1 MAESTLSIGR
11 PELLAEVGDL
21 LDLGRTSTDWSA
33 TDLARVEAIIKAG
46 LRRFYIPRAQLAG
59 PVIHHWSFLQPVAT
73 ITTTAADWEYDAP
86 DDFGG
91 LVVDQFTFSAASSYA
106 PIKGLVPLEH
116 LLNMKAQSNDS
127 GTPHL
132 AALRVKAHTGAAG
145 QRYEFV
151 FYPIPDAIYTLS
163 YQYRVN
169 PNALSASYPY
179 PKGGMV
185 HAETIMEACKA
196 AAEDYLGD
204 TMGIHHSLFQD
215 MLQTSIEFDRS
226 LEPTNLGNYGP
237 HDEPVEIDR
246 NNVTF
251 EGVEY

>member
-116 LLNMKAQSNDS
+116 LLNMKVELKSPGLLIVLS
-127 GTPHL
+127 F
-132 AALRVKAHTGAAG
+132 TGMK
-145 QRYEFV
+145 EECLIFM
-151 FYPIPDAIYTLS
+151 PLMS
-163 YQYRVN
+163 
-169 PNALSASYPY
+169 
-179 PKGGMV
+179 
-185 HAETIMEACKA
+185 TICTWLLVMCRRRT
-196 AAEDYLGD
+196 G
-204 TMGIHHSLFQD
+204 
-215 MLQTSIEFDRS
+215 
-226 LEPTNLGNYGP
+226 YG
-237 HDEPVEIDR
+237 R
-246 NNVTF
+246 WT
-251 EGVEY
+251 